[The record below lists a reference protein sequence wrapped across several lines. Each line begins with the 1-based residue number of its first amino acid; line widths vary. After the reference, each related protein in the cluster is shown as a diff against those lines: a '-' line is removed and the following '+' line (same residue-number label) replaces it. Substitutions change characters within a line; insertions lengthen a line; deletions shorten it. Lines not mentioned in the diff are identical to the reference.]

1 MQEEKT
7 ELRRLVEQLMATKE
21 GARISSA
28 EAGEEEEEACSSVGS
43 WDLIMSDTQ
52 LFRSSPFFMAARSLL
67 QDGEQADK
75 VACPSLRLCLVSAC
89 LSACLSPCVC
99 LCV

>member
-1 MQEEKT
+1 MQEEKA

-21 GARISSA
+21 GGRRSGAKA
-28 EAGEEEEEACSSVGS
+28 AEEEEEVCSCTGC

-75 VACPSLRLCLVSAC
+75 VLCVCVCVCVCVS
-89 LSACLSPCVC
+89 VC
-99 LCV
+99 LCLAAPGWRAG